1 MTIFL
6 SLTSIT
12 LLLGCVYFGYR
23 AYVLAGLLADS
34 DEYHESV
41 ELTNIYMYDKICESY
56 NKMQEIDR
64 LGAFEKDD
72 EAGSTFSLLKEV
84 IDNLKTE
91 FDGEESEEK
100 K

>member
-56 NKMQEIDR
+56 TKMKEIDR
-64 LGAFEKDD
+64 IGAFEKDD
-72 EAGSTFSLLKEV
+72 EAGTTFSLLKEV

-91 FDGEESEEK
+91 FDGKESEENK
-100 K
+100 

>member
-1 MTIFL
+1 
-6 SLTSIT
+6 
-12 LLLGCVYFGYR
+12 
-23 AYVLAGLLADS
+23 
-34 DEYHESV
+34 
-41 ELTNIYMYDKICESY
+41 MYDKICESY
-56 NKMQEIDR
+56 IKMQEIDR